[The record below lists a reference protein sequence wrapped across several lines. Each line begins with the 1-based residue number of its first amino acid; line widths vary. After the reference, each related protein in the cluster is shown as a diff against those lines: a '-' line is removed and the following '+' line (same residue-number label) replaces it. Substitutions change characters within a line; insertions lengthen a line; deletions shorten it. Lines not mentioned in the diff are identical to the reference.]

1 VGYNI
6 QQSKDRSPTVFD
18 ATSKQFAVNLPGFD
32 QFTMDIQ
39 EPSGVWLGVSNYCR
53 VGPRLGFFASGWYL
67 FPTTGDASDNFTT
80 FAPGSFVWTA
90 SKSMGWIDGAVILG
104 SQGGLNLIAGFRW
117 DKYNLRLNDLQI
129 VTVDDL
135 LPGITFPVEADL
147 TMNHYMPFLGTQYC
161 SGDPCCGLLVRVIG
175 FPWVPGTGTFGETS
189 SSAVA
194 RFQATW
200 NPNRAYF
207 IEVFSEYAK
216 NCRGFGCI
224 GVFARFN
231 YLSSKGTATPTT
243 VPPPT
248 IALPDYDFTLT
259 RQSWT
264 IGGKVELNFNLPG
277 MPNFGIYP

>member
-1 VGYNI
+1 
-6 QQSKDRSPTVFD
+6 
-18 ATSKQFAVNLPGFD
+18 
-32 QFTMDIQ
+32 M
-39 EPSGVWLGVSNYCR
+39 
-53 VGPRLGFFASGWYL
+53 
-67 FPTTGDASDNFTT
+67 
-80 FAPGSFVWTA
+80 
-90 SKSMGWIDGAVILG
+90 
-104 SQGGLNLIAGFRW
+104 
-117 DKYNLRLNDLQI
+117 
-129 VTVDDL
+129 
-135 LPGITFPVEADL
+135 
-147 TMNHYMPFLGTQYC
+147 
-161 SGDPCCGLLVRVIG
+161 
-175 FPWVPGTGTFGETS
+175 PGTGTFGETS

-216 NCRGFGCI
+216 NCRGFGRI

-243 VPPPT
+243 LPPPT

-277 MPNFGIYP
+277 MPNFGIYL

>member
-1 VGYNI
+1 MRRVAGLLFAAILLLSLPTLAPAGGLLGIGTPGFSSIFGGTYGSGSCDPGVPMCCPQFYVGYNI

-80 FAPGSFVWTA
+80 FAPGSFVWAA

-104 SQGGLNLIAGFRW
+104 SQCGLNLIAGFRW

-129 VTVDDL
+129 VSVDDL

-147 TMNHYMPFLGTQYC
+147 TMNHYMPFLGTQV
-161 SGDPCCGLLVRVIG
+161 LL
-175 FPWVPGTGTFGETS
+175 W
-189 SSAVA
+189 
-194 RFQATW
+194 
-200 NPNRAYF
+200 
-207 IEVFSEYAK
+207 
-216 NCRGFGCI
+216 
-224 GVFARFN
+224 
-231 YLSSKGTATPTT
+231 
-243 VPPPT
+243 
-248 IALPDYDFTLT
+248 
-259 RQSWT
+259 
-264 IGGKVELNFNLPG
+264 
-277 MPNFGIYP
+277 